1 MLGKDSLP
9 TGEEERTRTSG
20 LARWAPLSGAVFVA
34 LWVVAFVVLGDTVES
49 SDSDADIRAYFADSG
64 QRTRGGAA
72 LFLLLAASLLFIA
85 FISVLRG
92 RLARGERGAGGWTTA
107 AFGAG
112 LVSAALW
119 TVADTLFFVPSLAI
133 ESTSEFQLDP
143 DTFRLLSD
151 AGYVVWFSGTTVMS
165 IAVLATSVLG
175 LRAGVVP
182 RWLAWLGFPVALSLL
197 VAFFLIPFI
206 VLLAW
211 LLIVSIVLVWRREA
225 PEAKA
230 VSNSA

>member
-1 MLGKDSLP
+1 M
-9 TGEEERTRTSG
+9 RTSG
-20 LARWAPLSGAVFVA
+20 LARWAPLSGAF
-34 LWVVAFVVLGDTVES
+34 FVVLWVAAFVAVGDTVES
-49 SDSDADIRAYFADSG
+49 GDSDAEIQAFYADDRH
-64 QRTRGGAA
+64 RTGGSIA
-72 LFLLLAASLLFIA
+72 LFLLLLASLLFIV

-92 RLARGERGAGGWTTA
+92 GLARAERGAGGWTTA

-112 LVSAALW
+112 LVATTLWAVAA
-119 TVADTLFFVPSLAI
+119 TLFFLPALTLDDA
-133 ESTSEFQLDP
+133 SEFQLDP
-143 DTFRLLSD
+143 DTFRLLSN
-151 AGYVVWFSGTTVMS
+151 AGYVIWFSGATMMS

-197 VAFFLIPFI
+197 VAFLLIPFI

-225 PEAKA
+225 PEAKT
-230 VSNSA
+230 VSSSA